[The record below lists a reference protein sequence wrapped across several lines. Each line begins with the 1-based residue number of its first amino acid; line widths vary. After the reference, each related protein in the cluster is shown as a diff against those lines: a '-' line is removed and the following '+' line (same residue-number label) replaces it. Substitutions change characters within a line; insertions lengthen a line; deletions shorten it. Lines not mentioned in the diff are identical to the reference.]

1 MAQTGSHVTN
11 RSQYESITF
20 QIIPCPASYRS
31 KTQRLDRELQS
42 QASICGPDPI
52 LWGQTF
58 TLKSKVGTV
67 STLDTGNWNLINY
80 TGYVS
85 PFSDPG
91 SFKGP
96 SSVLEMDI
104 LLECLYSG
112 KSTQCSFQDPSL
124 VANHPR
130 PSHALSR
137 LKAGGRD
144 DCICG
149 VGCQV
154 SPPRLPGRRK
164 LQNNQTL
171 HSIVNFLL
179 QVYFLPG
186 LRFEV

>member
-1 MAQTGSHVTN
+1 MFLLS
-11 RSQYESITF
+11 
-20 QIIPCPASYRS
+20 
-31 KTQRLDRELQS
+31 
-42 QASICGPDPI
+42 
-52 LWGQTF
+52 
-58 TLKSKVGTV
+58 
-67 STLDTGNWNLINY
+67 
-80 TGYVS
+80 
-85 PFSDPG
+85 

-154 SPPRLPGRRK
+154 SPPRLDCQGD
-164 LQNNQTL
+164 TA
-171 HSIVNFLL
+171 NFKTIKP
-179 QVYFLPG
+179 FT
-186 LRFEV
+186 

>member
-1 MAQTGSHVTN
+1 MFL
-11 RSQYESITF
+11 R
-20 QIIPCPASYRS
+20 P
-31 KTQRLDRELQS
+31 
-42 QASICGPDPI
+42 
-52 LWGQTF
+52 
-58 TLKSKVGTV
+58 
-67 STLDTGNWNLINY
+67 
-80 TGYVS
+80 
-85 PFSDPG
+85 

-186 LRFEV
+186 LWFEVHRLVVHITCVIPVSSFHFSFARGPRTYCVTLHKFFILRWYSKVDNPDHNEVPNITTSHNWCYTLKFWLQLSQQNN

>member
-1 MAQTGSHVTN
+1 M
-11 RSQYESITF
+11 F
-20 QIIPCPASYRS
+20 LLPP
-31 KTQRLDRELQS
+31 L
-42 QASICGPDPI
+42 
-52 LWGQTF
+52 
-58 TLKSKVGTV
+58 
-67 STLDTGNWNLINY
+67 
-80 TGYVS
+80 
-85 PFSDPG
+85 

-179 QVYFLPG
+179 QVYFLTG